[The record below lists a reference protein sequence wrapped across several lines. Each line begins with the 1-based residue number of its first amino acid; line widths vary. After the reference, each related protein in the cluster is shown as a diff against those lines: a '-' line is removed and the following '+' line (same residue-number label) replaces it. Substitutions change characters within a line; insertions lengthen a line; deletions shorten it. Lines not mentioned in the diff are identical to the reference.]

1 VTASSIAHEQIGWL
15 LEDFRSRVSGLT
27 HAVALSADGLVLA
40 TTAGLSPARA
50 TQLGAITSGLAG
62 ISHGAAELFRSG
74 PVLQIVVEMDIGY
87 LLVTR
92 IDDRA
97 CVAALAVRDADL
109 EQVGYEVTVLVAR
122 VGKVLA
128 PLPRVRPTA
137 NGTAP
142 PDAPALAPF
151 PARQPGAGPAVPL
164 GQYPP
169 GGPDEHT
176 PGAGS

>member
-1 VTASSIAHEQIGWL
+1 VREQISWL
-15 LEDFRSRVSGLT
+15 LEDFRSRVAGLT

-40 TTAGLSPARA
+40 ATAGLTQSRA

-74 PVLQIVVEMDIGY
+74 RVLQIAVEMDIGY

-97 CVAALAVRDADL
+97 CVATLAVREADL
-109 EQVGYEVTVLVAR
+109 EQVGYEVTVLVDR

-128 PLPRVRPTA
+128 PLPRSGAPG
-137 NGTAP
+137 NGTAGP
-142 PDAPALAPF
+142 T
-151 PARQPGAGPAVPL
+151 GPAGATGATGPT
-164 GQYPP
+164 GPNGRP
-169 GGPDEHT
+169 GPAENAAE
-176 PGAGS
+176 AGG